1 MKTYICILVILGWHA
16 LACQGQQ
23 LSPLA
28 GQGVPSLETTEVY
41 LSAFLDRLLE
51 VDAAKYMH
59 ESQFLISVSWKDP
72 TAAETVQQNTEAIL
86 NGSKDACDNPCW
98 NNVVSQAACCDD
110 IYVPSFKFTN
120 DYGFTQDRQVVSE
133 IYLGPGGEVLRVV
146 DVLGMYYQP
155 MTFENFPFES
165 MDLIIA
171 IEFLDTSYLVPGHP
185 GVNVIPSASSSKV
198 YKIGNGDD
206 SPDWNIDSISLV
218 KTNGASLLDRISYF
232 SSQKSAE
239 GDLSPLAPNKNQT
252 SWFVNA
258 EPMQMVAIVIK
269 VSRFWQWNLISGVLP
284 ILDPSDLGARLSVVV
299 TLFLA
304 LTAVQFVLSESM
316 PRSSYVLPLQQIIL
330 VTYLCLTLSAMES
343 ILAYRLFHWK
353 RITLEN
359 KKRKDSFNRYKKRM
373 KEWRNYRPGHPS
385 VLDQLPDAEEEDNL
399 EDINGGIMEE
409 PTEQES
415 STKLRVFAG
424 FRSKAKKTKGKKRRD
439 RTLHEYD
446 HFKPT
451 ITSILAED
459 SDYGP
464 ALAHFLDL
472 ITLAFLSIAYVVLF
486 PVLLATQSG
495 FSPIFEPITGA
506 SE

>member
-1 MKTYICILVILGWHA
+1 
-16 LACQGQQ
+16 
-23 LSPLA
+23 
-28 GQGVPSLETTEVY
+28 
-41 LSAFLDRLLE
+41 LE

-59 ESQFLISVSWKDP
+59 ESQFIMALTWKDP
-72 TAAETVQQNTEAIL
+72 TAAQTVQQNTEAVL
-86 NGSKDACDNPCW
+86 NGSKDSCDVPCW
-98 NNVVSQAACCDD
+98 NNVITQAACCDG

-133 IYLGPGGEVLRVV
+133 IYLGPEGEVLRAV
-146 DVLGMYYQP
+146 DVLGSYYQP

-185 GVNVIPSASSSKV
+185 GIKVIPSASSSKV
-198 YKIGNGDD
+198 YKLGNGDD
-206 SPDWNIDSISLV
+206 SPDWNIDNITLV
-218 KTNGASLLDRISYF
+218 KANGASLLDRINYF
-232 SSQKSAE
+232 SSQRSAE
-239 GDLSPLAPNKNQT
+239 GDPSPLAPLGNQT
-252 SWFVNA
+252 SWLVNA
-258 EPMQMVAIVIK
+258 GASQMIAVVIK

-284 ILDPSDLGARLSVVV
+284 ILVCSILGLLVFFQDPSDLGARLSVVV

-304 LTAVQFVLSESM
+304 LTAVQFVLAESM

-353 RITLEN
+353 RITQDN
-359 KKRKDSFNRYKKRM
+359 KKRKESFERYKRRM
-373 KEWRNYRPGHPS
+373 KEWKNYRPGRPS
-385 VLDQLPDAEEEDNL
+385 VLDLPDTEEEETL
-399 EDINGGIMEE
+399 EDVNGGMMEE
-409 PTEQES
+409 PSEQES
-415 STKLRVFAG
+415 STKVRVFAG
-424 FRSKAKKTKGKKRRD
+424 FRSKTKKAKGKKVRD
-439 RTLHEYD
+439 KTLHEYD

-464 ALAHFLDL
+464 ALAHYLDL
-472 ITLAFLSIAYVVLF
+472 LTLAFLSIAYIVLF

-495 FSPIFEPITGA
+495 FSPIFEPVSGT